1 MAKTTQRS
9 ETMNPEIKATS
20 ASETNHAQQRARSAH
35 ANMVKGTQ
43 GLAMS
48 RSWHINKDNDL
59 ALKPFVISNLRKANG
74 MTIHIAR

>member
-9 ETMNPEIKATS
+9 ETMNPEIKPTLE
-20 ASETNHAQQRARSAH
+20 SETNHAQQSARSAH
-35 ANMVKGTQ
+35 SNIVKGTQ

-48 RSWHINKDNDL
+48 RSWHINKDNYR
-59 ALKPFVISNLRKANG
+59 ALKPFVISNLREANG